1 MHHNIE
7 SRNQLSAWSHT
18 VSDYIQKE
26 EMLLDEYY
34 ECLIDCDIGR
44 HASGCRRMCKDCL
57 LYTSPSPRD

>member
-1 MHHNIE
+1 MHPNIE

-44 HASGCRRMCKDCL
+44 HASGCRRMCKDIL
-57 LYTSPSPRD
+57 IT